1 MIGHTLDS
9 SIHNKQEEFAMKTRL
24 RHFVL
29 IIITSLIIISH
40 PNAQWIQ
47 SGPYNNFILA
57 FESIG
62 TKLFTG
68 SYGGGVYLSSDNGV
82 TWIAVTPGLTN
93 WYVSSL
99 TVRGNTLFAGT
110 DDGVFLTTNN
120 GTLWTHKGLSGKYV
134 QVILADATDLYAG
147 TFGDGA
153 YFSSNNGTSW
163 TEINNGLNSDYVI
176 CFVVKDSMIFAGTYG
191 GGIFKS
197 TNHGSGW
204 ISVNNSLTN
213 MDVRSLALID
223 TTLFAGTYGG
233 GVFLSKNNGNSWTAV
248 NNGLNNK
255 IILPM
260 TTSSTNLFVGT
271 SGGGVFLSTDYGNNW
286 TAINAGLTNLGIA
299 ALKVM
304 GTKIFAGT
312 VNTGIWRRPL
322 SEVITGV
329 EGETN
334 KIPAKFYLY
343 QNYPNPFNPATKI
356 SFSLP
361 QKAFVRLKIFDAL
374 GNEITT
380 LISEE
385 LDSGTYTRVWNTTD
399 HTNGVYFYWLE
410 TDQYKETKKMILLK

>member
-1 MIGHTLDS
+1 
-9 SIHNKQEEFAMKTRL
+9 MKTRL
-24 RHFVL
+24 RYFVL
-29 IIITSLIIISH
+29 FIITSLILIS
-40 PNAQWIQ
+40 PSNAQWIQ

-82 TWIAVTPGLTN
+82 NWIAVTPGLTN

-99 TVRGNTLFAGT
+99 TVSGNKLFAGT

-134 QVILADATDLYAG
+134 QVILAGGTDLYAG
-147 TFGDGA
+147 TFGDGVF
-153 YFSSNNGTSW
+153 FSSNNGTSW
-163 TEINNGLNSDYVI
+163 TAINSGLNSDYVI
-176 CFVVKDSMIFAGTYG
+176 CIVVKDTLIFAGTYG

-197 TNHGSGW
+197 TNRGASW
-204 ISVNNSLTN
+204 TNVNNGLTN
-213 MDVRSLALID
+213 TDVRSLAVID
-223 TTLFAGTYGG
+223 TNIFAGTYGG
-233 GVFLSKNNGNSWTAV
+233 GVFLSKNNGNNWAAV

-260 TTSSTNLFVGT
+260 TTSGTNLFVGT
-271 SGGGVFLSTDYGNNW
+271 SGGGVFLSTDYGSNW
-286 TAINAGLTNLGIA
+286 SAINSGLTNLAIA
-299 ALKVM
+299 ALKVL

-322 SEVITGV
+322 SEVITEV
-329 EGETN
+329 ERETSRTPDN
-334 KIPAKFYLY
+334 FYLC
-343 QNYPNPFNPATKI
+343 QNYPNPFNPATRF
-356 SFSLP
+356 SFSIP
-361 QKAFVRLKIFDAL
+361 EKSDVRLIIFDTL

-385 LDSGTYTRVWNTTD
+385 LTAGTYIIDWSAT
-399 HTNGVYFYWLE
+399 HQASGVYFYQLE
-410 TDQYKETKKMILLK
+410 AGQYKETKKMVLLK